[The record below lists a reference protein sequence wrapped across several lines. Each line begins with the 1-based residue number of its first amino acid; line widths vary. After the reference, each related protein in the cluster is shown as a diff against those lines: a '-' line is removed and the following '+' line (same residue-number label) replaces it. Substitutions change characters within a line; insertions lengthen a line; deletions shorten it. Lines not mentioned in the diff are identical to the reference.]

1 MEKRDYYEVL
11 GLSKGASDAEIK
23 SAYRQMAKKYHPDLH
38 PDDKS
43 AEEKFKEVSEAYAVL
58 SDADKKAKYDQFG
71 HAGVDPS
78 YGGGGGFGGGFG
90 GFQDV
95 DLGDIFGNIFGG
107 GFGGGFGGS
116 TSRRNGPRQ
125 GRTLEMG
132 LTITFEEAAFGVE
145 KEISYLRVEE
155 CSKCNG
161 TGAKEGTKPETCS
174 TCRGTGQV
182 KSAQNTPFGQFM
194 TSHPCSTCGGTGK
207 VIKEKCTG
215 CDGKGKVRKK
225 VKKVVKVPAGIA
237 DGQVIQ
243 NSGGGDAG
251 SNGGRPGDLYIQ
263 INVGRHPIFEREGQ
277 DIHCEVPITF
287 VSAALGAEIE
297 VPTLYG
303 KEKVKIPE
311 GTQSHEVIRLKGKG
325 LPYLRTSSKGD
336 QYIKIIV
343 EVPKN
348 LTSKQKEILEQF
360 SESTNDKNYNKHSSW
375 WEKLKKN
382 LDW

>member
-11 GLSKGASDAEIK
+11 GINKGASDSEIK

-38 PDDKS
+38 PGDKE
-43 AEEKFKEVSEAYAVL
+43 AEEKFKEVNEAYAVL
-58 SDADKKAKYDQFG
+58 SDSDKKAKYDQFG

-78 YGGGGGFGGGFG
+78 YGGGGSYGGFG

-107 GFGGGFGGS
+107 GFGGFGGGS
-116 TSRRNGPRQ
+116 GSRRNGPRQ

-132 LTITFEEAAFGVE
+132 VTITFDEAAFGVE

-155 CSKCNG
+155 CSKCKG
-161 TGAKEGTKPETCS
+161 SGAKAGTSPETCS
-174 TCRGTGQV
+174 TCRGSGQV
-182 KSAQNTPFGQFM
+182 KAAQNTPFGQFM
-194 TSHPCSTCGGTGK
+194 TTRTCNVCGGSGK
-207 VIKEKCTG
+207 VIKERCPD

-225 VKKVVKVPAGIA
+225 TKRTVKIPAGIA
-237 DGQVIQ
+237 DGQIIQ
-243 NSGGGDAG
+243 KSGDGDCG
-251 SNGGRPGDLYIQ
+251 SNGGRAGDLYIQ
-263 INVGRHPIFEREGQ
+263 VNVGKHSVFEREGQ
-277 DIHCEVPITF
+277 NIHCEVPITF
-287 VSAALGAEIE
+287 VQAALGAEIE

-303 KEKVKIPE
+303 KEKVKIAE

-325 LPYLRTSSKGD
+325 LPFVHSSNKGD

-348 LTSKQKEILEQF
+348 LNSKQKEILNQF
-360 SESTNDKNYNKHSSW
+360 GENCNEKNYNKRTKW
-375 WEKLKKN
+375 WEKIKKTF
-382 LDW
+382 DD